1 METIAE
7 HIQDVT
13 RHIGDQQTEIGLL
26 SAKLDNDIIAL
37 SITTVVLLCYLSIMS
52 LSWWAITGI
61 VIAMGVA
68 GWRTLNTYRSYALTI
83 ELMKNNIFYRNF
95 ITEEAYSGRTVD
107 QG

>member
-13 RHIGDQQTEIGLL
+13 RHIDDQQTEIGLL
-26 SAKLDNDIIAL
+26 SAKLTNDVIAL
-37 SITTVVLLCYLSIMS
+37 SLTAAVLLCYLSFMP
-52 LSWWAITGI
+52 LSWWAVAGIT
-61 VIAMGVA
+61 VAMGIA
-68 GWRTLNTYRSYALTI
+68 GLQALITYKSYALTI

-95 ITEEAYSGRTVD
+95 ITEEAYSGRAVD